1 MLQSSLQSL
10 LGQLDK
16 DGEDEAPSSI
26 VLPGGHICQAP
37 SDFSS
42 PLFSHS
48 NQAVQGTL
56 QTKSGLQVPSGAK
69 HGPLSCLSSAP
80 GIDSPDLLLTLQPCA
95 VLDTK
100 NLLIIRS

>member
-1 MLQSSLQSL
+1 MR
-10 LGQLDK
+10 
-16 DGEDEAPSSI
+16 
-26 VLPGGHICQAP
+26 LPAALSCLVGTSAGVEGSQVP

-56 QTKSGLQVPSGAK
+56 QTKSGPQVPSGTK

>member
-1 MLQSSLQSL
+1 MRLPAAFSSLVGTSA
-10 LGQLDK
+10 GVE
-16 DGEDEAPSSI
+16 GS
-26 VLPGGHICQAP
+26 QAP
-37 SDFSS
+37 FDFSS
-42 PLFSHS
+42 PLFS

-56 QTKSGLQVPSGAK
+56 QTKSGPQVPSGAK